1 MVRAFY
7 RKARRPVQLSHQ
19 KKSWLVS
26 APGYPPFPMIMPE
39 DHDQAAALA
48 FARCKWPTCTVE

>member
-1 MVRAFY
+1 
-7 RKARRPVQLSHQ
+7 
-19 KKSWLVS
+19 VS